1 MQISYRLKWNLI
13 HCNDKLKLQSNIK
26 NYEMA
31 FLNKKITI
39 ILLILLIPVII
50 FFSLTGDATFRYGAV
65 YLQPQLINNAIEIAN
80 KDPKVK
86 NEFGEIAPTDI
97 FRLLEGEVYYP
108 EGTSEVKLTIG
119 LRNTFDKRAKLDIV
133 ASKKN
138 EIWEYHKI
146 TVRIKKPEK
155 KRIIVLE

>member
-1 MQISYRLKWNLI
+1 
-13 HCNDKLKLQSNIK
+13 
-26 NYEMA
+26 MA
-31 FLNKKITI
+31 FLNKRITFI
-39 ILLILLIPVII
+39 SLLLLIPVII

-65 YLQPQLINNAIEIAN
+65 YLQPQLINDAIEIAN
-80 KDPKVK
+80 KDPEVK
-86 NEFGEIAPTDI
+86 SEFGEIAPTDI

-108 EGTSEVKLTIG
+108 QSTSQVKLTIG
-119 LRNTFDKRAKLDIV
+119 LRNTLDKKAKLDIV

-155 KRIIVLE
+155 KRIIVL

>member
-1 MQISYRLKWNLI
+1 
-13 HCNDKLKLQSNIK
+13 
-26 NYEMA
+26 MA
-31 FLNKKITI
+31 FLNKRITFI
-39 ILLILLIPVII
+39 SLLLLIPVII
-50 FFSLTGDATFRYGAV
+50 FFSLTGGATFRYGAI
-65 YLQPQLINNAIEIAN
+65 YLQPQLINDAIEIAN

-86 NEFGEIAPTDI
+86 SEFGEIAPTDI

-108 EGTSEVKLTIG
+108 QSTSQVKLTIG
-119 LRNTFDKRAKLDIV
+119 LRNILDKKAKLDIV

>member
-1 MQISYRLKWNLI
+1 
-13 HCNDKLKLQSNIK
+13 
-26 NYEMA
+26 MA
-31 FLNKKITI
+31 FLNKRITFI
-39 ILLILLIPVII
+39 SLLLLIPVII

-65 YLQPQLINNAIEIAN
+65 YLQPQLINDAIEIAN
-80 KDPKVK
+80 KDPEVK
-86 NEFGEIAPTDI
+86 SEFGEIAPTDI

-108 EGTSEVKLTIG
+108 QSTSQVKLTIG
-119 LRNTFDKRAKLDIV
+119 LRNTLDKKAKLDIV

>member
-1 MQISYRLKWNLI
+1 
-13 HCNDKLKLQSNIK
+13 
-26 NYEMA
+26 MA
-31 FLNKKITI
+31 FLNKRITFI
-39 ILLILLIPVII
+39 SLLLLIPVII
-50 FFSLTGDATFRYGAV
+50 FFSLTGDATFRYGAI
-65 YLQPQLINNAIEIAN
+65 YLQPQLINDAIEIAN

-86 NEFGEIAPTDI
+86 SEFGEIAPTDI

-108 EGTSEVKLTIG
+108 QSSSQVKLTIG
-119 LRNTFDKRAKLDIV
+119 LRNTLDKKAKLDIV

>member
-1 MQISYRLKWNLI
+1 
-13 HCNDKLKLQSNIK
+13 
-26 NYEMA
+26 MA
-31 FLNKKITI
+31 FLNKRITFI
-39 ILLILLIPVII
+39 SLLLLIPVII
-50 FFSLTGDATFRYGAV
+50 FFSLTSAATFRYGAV
-65 YLQPQLINNAIEIAN
+65 YLQPQLINDAIEIAN

-86 NEFGEIAPTDI
+86 SEFGEIAPTDI

-108 EGTSEVKLTIG
+108 QSTSQVKLTIG
-119 LRNTFDKRAKLDIV
+119 LRNTLDKKAKLDIV